1 MWEGVI
7 NKLTTGYS
15 KYFPSQESKLAS
27 LGINAVEAG
36 RQEAGPEKWERRVKS
51 Q

>member
-1 MWEGVI
+1 MRVI
-7 NKLTTGYS
+7 NKLTTDYS
-15 KYFPSQESKLAS
+15 KYFLSQESKLAS

-36 RQEAGPEKWERRVKS
+36 RQEAGPGKWERRVKS